1 MPTYDLYAS
10 SGAVIKYEE
19 PNTQFQ
25 EEELLTHDATDTS
38 LNNVGLHLK
47 FESIDEWMKF
57 KRIEGIGTGIY
68 VQGGTAIGDEYAYIW
83 FGIPYAKPVESTWQT
98 IVKKGNYNNSDKIVP
113 SEIGY
118 LIDSYLSS
126 APMNPVEPQYAP
138 GGESRRPFDYGIG
151 VRINAAYS
159 NKLTV
164 ETSKGT
170 HKPFLRLEYT
180 DELVGMNVAKP
191 SPTSGYAS
199 KHQPSTFNWTTI
211 RNGMSY
217 VVAEPASAAL
227 LWRESDGGTIH
238 RVPFIDGSITQ
249 EPSPVYMETYVH
261 SGKVAGGAF
270 TADQIQWAVE
280 VTANS
285 GVVKTSD
292 WNTLTTV
299 DSLSTARAVSPSGQI
314 LDSRAPI
321 LFTWEHVIST
331 GTEQTG
337 FDLQTSTDGV
347 QWVTLA
353 SETTNRN
360 TYLASANTFLAGKLY
375 WRVRTY
381 NSDGVAGEW
390 SAPLMTSIVGSPL
403 PPSITVESNQPQWSI
418 RWSQQGQQGYE
429 VEFDGVRIASAF
441 GQESRYQYQNW
452 ADPGAHVV
460 RVRIQNEYSLWSDWG
475 TASITIVNMPGE
487 TIILTATKDSSTP
500 SVALSWTGASD
511 RYIIYRN
518 KQIIGE
524 TMQQEFVDQFGAGD
538 CTYQVR
544 GVSDSNGYYTI
555 SDPVTVTI
563 LPENLM
569 LYDIHNKV
577 WCDIARSATQTR
589 DTKETMTRAAS
600 FLHFAG
606 SEKPSVE
613 FGEATDRSISFVC
626 AFMAD
631 EYGEKAKFEA
641 SVGGMVCLKLPDG
654 KSIVGALNAYT
665 RNATTFYTVYQA
677 SVIEAEFDE
686 VASNG

>member
-1 MPTYDLYAS
+1 MAEYKLYADRGVMIKKANNTKQYELGASIQFDDEIAMVILFSEFSSALRFRHIRSAKINAYVDMQESYSSICKIHTGMPRQELPLGEMSWDNAYGSSSFPLRSSMSTYITGPGYYNVQYDVSLVRRMITYGVVVSGNLASDDKPIHTPFGQNPPYFLFDLADDDVGLSISSMAPS
-10 SGAVIKYEE
+10 SGYVSKHA
-19 PNTQFQ
+19 PNIF
-25 EEELLTHDATDTS
+25 S
-38 LNNVGLHLK
+38 
-47 FESIDEWMKF
+47 W
-57 KRIEGIGTGIY
+57 
-68 VQGGTAIGDEYAYIW
+68 
-83 FGIPYAKPVESTWQT
+83 ESTPS
-98 IVKKGNYNNSDKIVP
+98 NYSMADI
-113 SEIGY
+113 
-118 LIDSYLSS
+118 
-126 APMNPVEPQYAP
+126 A
-138 GGESRRPFDYGIG
+138 
-151 VRINAAYS
+151 
-159 NKLTV
+159 
-164 ETSKGT
+164 
-170 HKPFLRLEYT
+170 
-180 DELVGMNVAKP
+180 
-191 SPTSGYAS
+191 
-199 KHQPSTFNWTTI
+199 
-211 RNGMSY
+211 
-217 VVAEPASAAL
+217 PASTIFR
-227 LWRESDGGTIH
+227 WRTGETGTIH
-238 RVPFIDGSITQ
+238 TISAGTESSITI
-249 EPSPVYMETYVH
+249 P
-261 SGKVAGGAF
+261 
-270 TADQIQWAVE
+270 ADTFYADEIQWSIQI
-280 VTANS
+280 TANS
-285 GVVKTSD
+285 GITTTSEWKT
-292 WNTLTTV
+292 
-299 DSLSTARAVSPSGQI
+299 LSTVEDLSLANGLSPSGQI
-314 LDSRAPI
+314 IDNQSET
-321 LFTWEHVIST
+321 LFSWQHVIST

-337 FDLQTSTDGV
+337 FDLQTSTDGTS
-347 QWVTLA
+347 WSTLV
-353 SETTNRN
+353 SETTNRQS
-360 TYLASANTFLAGKLY
+360 YIASAGTFLAGTLY

-381 NSDGVAGEW
+381 NTDRVAGEW
-390 SAPLMTSIVGSPL
+390 SLPLMAIVIGAPLAPAVSI
-403 PPSITVESNQPQWSI
+403 ESDQPRWSI
-418 RWSQQGQQGYE
+418 RWSQKGQQGYE

-626 AFMAD
+626 AFVAD

-654 KSIVGALNAYT
+654 KAIVGALNAYT